1 MTTYD
6 GIALIRDNEL
16 SFDPGDK
23 QNGSL
28 YVCRPPASPASATEA
43 AIAQL
48 RAAGLWSDQPVKTVA
63 DDQKPAYQAQ
73 MIFVEAVDV
82 GVAGQKLI
90 LARYNHPKFPSSG
103 ERFAAW
109 KACLA

>member
-1 MTTYD
+1 VSTHD
-6 GIALIRDNEL
+6 GTALIRDNEL

-28 YVCRPPASPASATEA
+28 YLCKPPASSAAGVDA
-43 AIAQL
+43 AITKL
-48 RAAGLWSDQPVKTVA
+48 RKAGLWSEQPVKTVT
-63 DDQKPAYQAQ
+63 DDQKPTYQAQ

-82 GVAGQKLI
+82 TVAGQKLI
-90 LARYNHPKFPSSG
+90 LARYNHPKFPSSA

-109 KACLA
+109 KACMV